1 MSEQLQR
8 RQIADQIFFNV
19 VSDQRF
25 KSNRISVNLV
35 LPLERDRVTVNALVP
50 FLLRKGCRECPD
62 FTKLNQKLCLLY
74 GASLDGDVSKYGG
87 VQILNLSIQSLDNRF
102 AIDGEDVSAQCA
114 DLLANL
120 LLDPHF
126 VDGAFDPKDTELE
139 KKVLLDT
146 IQSEINEKRTYA
158 VSQCVQ
164 EMFRGEPFA
173 VKKYGYEQDV
183 PDITP
188 QSAARAYRDALERAR
203 IEILFVGCGDG
214 SGAQEVFARRFAGW
228 KRSALPDQTYPVRTQ
243 AGPLREKVEEMEVS
257 QGKLVMGFRLGELK
271 GEAEVDAMKM
281 MIALFG
287 GTPFSKLFVN
297 VREKYSLC
305 YYCAARMDRSTG
317 SMLVDSGVEVPN
329 RDKAQQAI
337 LHELEEIRSGSFTDE
352 DLEAAK
358 LVMQNALQ
366 SAGDSLYTL
375 ESWYLTQILSGLEQS
390 PSEAAL
396 ALAKVTREEIVQ
408 AARQVALDTV
418 YFLKGTV
425 KEPDGSAPQ
434 ASAGA
439 GEEAVQQ

>member
-1 MSEQLQR
+1 MSDQLQR
-8 RQIADQIFFNV
+8 RRIADQVYFNV
-19 VSDQRF
+19 ISDKRF
-25 KSNRISVNLV
+25 KSNRISVNLI
-35 LPLERDRVTVNALVP
+35 LPLERDQATVNAVVP

-87 VQILNLSIQSLDNRF
+87 LQILNLSIQSLDDRF
-102 AIDGEDVSAQCA
+102 AIDGEGISAQCA

-120 LLDPHF
+120 LLDPNF
-126 VDGAFDPKDTELE
+126 TDGAFDAQDTELE

-158 VSQCVQ
+158 ISQCIQ

-173 VKKYGYEQDV
+173 VKKYGYEEDV
-183 PDITP
+183 SAITP
-188 QSAARAYRDALERAR
+188 QSAAQAYRDALERAR
-203 IEILFVGCGDG
+203 VEILFVGCGDG
-214 SGAQEVFARRFAGW
+214 KGTEKVFSDRFAGW
-228 KRSALPDQTYPVRTQ
+228 RRNALPDQTCPVKTQ

-271 GEAEVDAMKM
+271 SEAEVDAMKM

-337 LHELEEIRSGSFTDE
+337 LHELEEIRDGNFTDE
-352 DLEAAK
+352 DLDAAK
-358 LVMQNALQ
+358 LVMQNALK

-375 ESWYLTQILSGLEQS
+375 ESWYLTQILSGMEQS
-390 PSEAAL
+390 PLAA
-396 ALAKVTREEIVQ
+396 ADSLAKVTREEIIR

-418 YFLKGTV
+418 YFLKGTAN
-425 KEPDGSAPQ
+425 EPEANIKP
-434 ASAGA
+434 
-439 GEEAVQQ
+439 GEEAAQ